1 MDFQKMKYDPSSTAS
16 ILKNL
21 NYTCDTILRQYMH
34 MNLFGLH
41 TNEAGSYNLF
51 SFPKENPEVSQAT
64 EKLFAVKKST
74 LRTAVTGM
82 CKC

>member
-1 MDFQKMKYDPSSTAS
+1 MDFQKMKYDRSSTAS

-21 NYTCDTILRQYMH
+21 NYTCDTILSQYMK

-51 SFPKENPEVSQAT
+51 SLPKETPEVFQET
-64 EKLFAVKKST
+64 EILFAVKKSK